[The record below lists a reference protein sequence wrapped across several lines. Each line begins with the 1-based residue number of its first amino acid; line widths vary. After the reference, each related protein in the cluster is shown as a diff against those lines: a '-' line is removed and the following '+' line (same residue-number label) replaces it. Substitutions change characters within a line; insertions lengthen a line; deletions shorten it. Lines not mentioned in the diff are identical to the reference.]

1 MASQSEIAGIVLAA
15 GTSSRMGQNKM
26 LLAFAG
32 ETLLRGAARR
42 ALAGGLSPLIVV
54 LGAEADRAAAELEGL
69 PCDIVRNRQF
79 QSGMTSSMHAGLAA
93 LPTEMEAAIILL
105 ADMPLV
111 TADMIREMT
120 HRYHDTGAP
129 LVISRYEGVIAPPT
143 LFDRRLFEELL
154 ANSTEGAGKQVVE
167 RHRAD
172 AEVLDWPA
180 ATLSDLDTPEDY
192 ARVTAR

>member
-1 MASQSEIAGIVLAA
+1 
-15 GTSSRMGQNKM
+15 MGHNKL

-32 ETLLRGAARR
+32 ESVLRGGARR

-69 PCDIVRNRQF
+69 PCDIVRNPQY

-93 LPTEMEAAIILL
+93 LPAGTGAAMILL

-111 TADMIREMT
+111 TAAMIRKMT
-120 HRYHDTGAP
+120 QRYHETGAS
-129 LVISRYEGVIAPPT
+129 LVISRYDGVSAPPT
-143 LFDRRLFEELL
+143 LFDRRVFAELL
-154 ANSTEGAGKQVVE
+154 ASSGEGAGKQVV
-167 RHRAD
+167 RDHRAA

-180 ATLSDLDTPEDY
+180 VTLADLDTPEDY
-192 ARVTAR
+192 ARLTAR